1 MKKILITVPGTNEKI
16 EVPFEDDIFYFTQLT
31 FLLEVWDDTVQAK
44 KETIKPLIEN
54 LKSLEGYEDFLKS
67 FNIAYDRR
75 KELLEKV
82 KQLLPIMKNKYE
94 KI

>member
-1 MKKILITVPGTNEKI
+1 MKKILITVPETNEKI
-16 EVPFEDDIFYFTQLT
+16 EVSIEDDIFYFTLLT
-31 FLLEVWDDTVQAK
+31 FSLDVWDNAVQAK
-44 KETIKPLIEN
+44 KETLKPLIEN
-54 LKSLEGYEDFLKS
+54 LKSLKGYEDFLKS

-82 KQLLPIMKNKYE
+82 KQLLQIMKNKYE